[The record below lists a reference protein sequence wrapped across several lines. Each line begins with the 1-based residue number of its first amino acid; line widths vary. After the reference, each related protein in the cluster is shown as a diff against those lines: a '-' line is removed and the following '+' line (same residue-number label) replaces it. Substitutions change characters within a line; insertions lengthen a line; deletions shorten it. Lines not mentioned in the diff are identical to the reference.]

1 MDEEMNGEPTP
12 ATSSAP
18 ATNPNQN
25 RRQTPNSGGSSGERP
40 KETPKTN
47 FIDICSLQGPDALR
61 ALAPTLSSR
70 AAILIWNHRN
80 EVEYLD
86 QLKGLEKELTDK
98 DIKALTDAKIVAIPK
113 STEAPLTP
121 PAAPKVETSKK
132 EEEKKGFW
140 RKAANVIKV
149 ITTPISPLGK
159 GKVGYVLGFILGGSR
174 YVFTVATPFGI
185 PYSIGTDI
193 AMAGLATGF
202 QLWRRWRINKE
213 KDPIEKAKT
222 EAGLQAGLRGNI
234 AGFCAGYAATSVAK
248 AMTIGVANALPEVGK
263 GLVSVSDWLGHAG
276 EGLKGLAGYD
286 SARLAHD
293 TVSGITG
300 TQEAASYIGNNP
312 PPGILEDIR
321 NMGINTYSNAQEMLF
336 TAGEQIPLSMDQMR
350 EAVSW
355 NYSTLQNLSP
365 DQLKYWES
373 LAGTPTNPI
382 QTVDV
387 ETGAVM
393 TEGIQKAFYH
403 LFESASKIDPS
414 AQFHL
419 MGHN

>member
-1 MDEEMNGEPTP
+1 MDEEMNGDPNPTP
-12 ATSSAP
+12 PP
-18 ATNPNQN
+18 ARTNQN
-25 RRQTPNSGGSSGERP
+25 RNQGSRQTGER
-40 KETPKTN
+40 KESKPS
-47 FIDICSLQGPDALR
+47 FIDISTLQGPDALR
-61 ALAPTLSSR
+61 ALAPTLTNR

-80 EVEYLD
+80 EVEYLG
-86 QLKGLEKELTDK
+86 QLTSLEKELTDK
-98 DIKALTDAKIVAIPK
+98 DIKALTDSKIVAIPK
-113 STEAPLTP
+113 STENPLTP

-140 RKAANVIKV
+140 RKAANVMKI

-159 GKVGYVLGFILGGSR
+159 GKVGYVLGLILGGSR
-174 YVFTVATPFGI
+174 YIFTVATPFGI

-286 SARLAHD
+286 QARLAHD
-293 TVSGITG
+293 TMTGITG
-300 TQEAASYIGNNP
+300 THEAASYVAGNP
-312 PPGILEDIR
+312 PPGILQDIK
-321 NMGINTYSNAQEMLF
+321 NIGINTYSNAQEMLF
-336 TAGEQIPLSMDQMR
+336 SAGEHITLTPDQMR
-350 EAVSW
+350 DAVSW
-355 NYSTLQNLSP
+355 NYETLQQLAP
-365 DQLKYWES
+365 DQLKFWES
-373 LAGTPTNPI
+373 IAGTPTNPI
-382 QTVDV
+382 VAVDF
-387 ETGAVM
+387 ETGAPLI
-393 TEGIQKAFYH
+393 EGMQKAFDN
-403 LFESASKIDPS
+403 LFEFGSKVDPT